1 MHEKNKDKNFYITAE
16 IPFKCLFFF
25 IVLPRAVLRTQPK
38 AYGGAFFQK

>member
-1 MHEKNKDKNFYITAE
+1 MHEKDKDKNFYITAE
-16 IPFKCLFFF
+16 IPFKCLFF